1 MTTRGL
7 IGVAVCG
14 ATYQLPAGLA
24 GAVTD
29 LAVVCAASAL
39 ATVAPGGQRGAGDGG
54 DGDGRVVPGSA
65 CRPPPGPAMAG
76 PSPIVPS

>member
-1 MTTRGL
+1 MFSSKMTTRGL

-39 ATVAPGGQRGAGDGG
+39 ATVAPAA
-54 DGDGRVVPGSA
+54 SA
-65 CRPPPGPAMAG
+65 APVTVATAMAA
-76 PSPIVPS
+76 